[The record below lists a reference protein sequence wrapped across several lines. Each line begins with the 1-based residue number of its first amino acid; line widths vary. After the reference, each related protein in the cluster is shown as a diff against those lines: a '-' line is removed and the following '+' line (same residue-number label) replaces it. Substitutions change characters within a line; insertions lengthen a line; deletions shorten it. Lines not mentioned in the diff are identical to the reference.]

1 MAANLI
7 WSVINILPV
16 YIFCYKYVDHKS
28 VYIFIAISLP
38 AIFLPKSF
46 LNKIQ
51 LANSTSVYKKLGA
64 DLINKFIQN
73 GDFINNL
80 IKKKYPEYK
89 VVYNKRK
96 SIDGFVQQTFNNE
109 KFHWFMFV
117 FFMLTIV
124 YAVQYLKN
132 TMSGQSSFSFVILYT
147 ISTQYFYSNM

>member
-1 MAANLI
+1 
-7 WSVINILPV
+7 
-16 YIFCYKYVDHKS
+16 